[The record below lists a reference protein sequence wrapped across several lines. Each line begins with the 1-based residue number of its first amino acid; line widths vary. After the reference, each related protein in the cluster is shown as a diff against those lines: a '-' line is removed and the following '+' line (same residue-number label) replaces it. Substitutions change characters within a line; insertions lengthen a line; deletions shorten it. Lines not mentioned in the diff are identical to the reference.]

1 MTDRTK
7 AERALAFL
15 IHEIRDE
22 WDEHGITATLRR
34 CSDKPLPDTIA
45 AALDC
50 ATRRHDQRT
59 PDCIWR
65 DGEHW
70 RALANMAGGTASD
83 AVPAT
88 ADRPYYEHT
97 PIWTEPNPVT
107 DVEKIRAI
115 RQAAKAAA
123 TEGAEEA

>member
-22 WDEHGITATLRR
+22 WDEHGITATLRK
-34 CSDKPLPDTIA
+34 CSDKTLPDTIA

-50 ATRRHDQRT
+50 ATRRHEQRT
-59 PDCIWR
+59 PACIAL

-70 RALANMAGGTASD
+70 RALVNMAGGST
-83 AVPAT
+83 PAES
-88 ADRPYYEHT
+88 APLPYYDRT
-97 PIWTEPNPVT
+97 PIRTEPNPVT

-115 RQAAKAAA
+115 RLAAKAAA
-123 TEGAEEA
+123 TTEGASDD